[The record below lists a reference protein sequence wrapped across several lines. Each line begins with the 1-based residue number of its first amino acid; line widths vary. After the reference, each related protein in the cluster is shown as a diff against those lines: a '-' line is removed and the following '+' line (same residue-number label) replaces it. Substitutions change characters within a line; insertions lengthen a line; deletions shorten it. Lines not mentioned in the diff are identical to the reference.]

1 MWVQSLGQEDPLAK
15 QRATHSCILA
25 WRIPWTEVPGGLQST
40 GVQRVRHNTR
50 LSTHYTLHFG
60 ITINDVR
67 KNPINMKVLPLTV
80 APQFG
85 WITRELSVNHIDP
98 GLYPRDSDSSEPKGT
113 TKVFALGV
121 WLSCLFFFF
130 LSPWFKS
137 VGRDLAVFCFC
148 SSAIFW
154 KIPGKIRLQL
164 SDDPAGDSIL
174 GFTDV
179 IALQF
184 MDFSPTSA
192 PSAARFFFLIPL
204 ETY

>member
-85 WITRELSVNHIDP
+85 
-98 GLYPRDSDSSEPKGT
+98 
-113 TKVFALGV
+113 
-121 WLSCLFFFF
+121 
-130 LSPWFKS
+130 
-137 VGRDLAVFCFC
+137 
-148 SSAIFW
+148 
-154 KIPGKIRLQL
+154 
-164 SDDPAGDSIL
+164 
-174 GFTDV
+174 
-179 IALQF
+179 
-184 MDFSPTSA
+184 
-192 PSAARFFFLIPL
+192 
-204 ETY
+204 

>member
-1 MWVQSLGQEDPLAK
+1 M
-15 QRATHSCILA
+15 
-25 WRIPWTEVPGGLQST
+25 
-40 GVQRVRHNTR
+40 
-50 LSTHYTLHFG
+50 
-60 ITINDVR
+60 
-67 KNPINMKVLPLTV
+67 LPLTV

-85 WITRELSVNHIDP
+85 WITWELSVNHIYP
-98 GLYPRDSDSSEPKGT
+98 GLYPTASDSSELKGT

-121 WLSCLFFFF
+121 WLCCLFFFF
-130 LSPWFKS
+130 FFKSESHWFKS
-137 VGRDLAVFCFC
+137 VGHDLAVFCSC

-154 KIPGKIRLQL
+154 KMPGKIRLQL

-192 PSAARFFFLIPL
+192 PSAARFFFLISL